1 MRSVQDAL
9 YNWLTIKTVA
19 EARPDDSAKRNI
31 FVISKYDI

>member
-19 EARPDDSAKRNI
+19 EARPDDSLQKKHI
-31 FVISKYDI
+31 CYFKI